1 MKYLSPSQLIL
12 FVTAS
17 CLPISVYCQ
26 NVANDTEDGRY
37 TKIVLQYRADKKLE
51 DAAAALKDMPRR
63 DVVSELIDSA
73 GKYASIGGLEG
84 APFVPLIKTAQ
95 NLDVNFFKEEFL
107 KSAKKLIGEKKYEVL
122 LKCGYLYMHDLKFA
136 DLSLGDDLLTDFIG
150 LTHER
155 MQERLSLI
163 NSKHTYRI
171 YIVEE
176 IRRLT
181 SLEEN
186 NHYIFILEGIR
197 AHYLNSD
204 EFDERTAEEVVDKC
218 NRALAHV
225 RKLKG

>member
-1 MKYLSPSQLIL
+1 MPLSLYSQ
-12 FVTAS
+12 
-17 CLPISVYCQ
+17 
-26 NVANDTEDGRY
+26 NDANDNEVGKY
-37 TKIVLQYRADKKLE
+37 TKIVLQLRADKKLQ
-51 DAAAALKDMPRR
+51 DAATALKDMPRR
-63 DVVSELIDSA
+63 DVVSDLIASA

-84 APFVPLIKTAQ
+84 APFVPLINTAQ
-95 NLDVNFFKEEFL
+95 NLDANLFKEEFL
-107 KSAKKLIGEKKYEVL
+107 KSAKKLIVEKKYEAL

-136 DLSLGDDLLTDFIG
+136 ELSLGDELLTDLIG

-155 MQERLSLI
+155 MQESLSLI

-176 IRRLT
+176 IRRL
-181 SLEEN
+181 SLLEEN

-197 AHYLNSD
+197 EHYLNSD